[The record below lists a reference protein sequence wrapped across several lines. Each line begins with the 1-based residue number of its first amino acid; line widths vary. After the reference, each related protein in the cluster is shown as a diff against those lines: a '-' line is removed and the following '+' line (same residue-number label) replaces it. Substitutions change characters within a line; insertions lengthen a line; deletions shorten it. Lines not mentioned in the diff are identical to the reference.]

1 MPVPVPD
8 PAVVHFGSQGMRR
21 FPAVR
26 THEVQLPGPVR
37 EALEGVGVPVRVA
50 PYFAAS
56 GAADAT
62 PLGAFA
68 RQRGLTRSP
77 AGSENWLRIGTDG
90 LAHVCVRPDAAVQA
104 VFLTGEQDMF
114 VSSTVTAFNSSMTV
128 LDRLLPEIA
137 TASGLSEAA
146 TLFRRLNEEL
156 RQTDEKAFHE
166 RESWWPRVLDD
177 VRHTLNF
184 PFSAAFEFIDVTG
197 KRQIVTETTG
207 PGRLHPE
214 ELIWQQL
221 ASDGV
226 AAEQVRRVYCELEPC
241 MMPGHYCAVW
251 MQKMFPTADFS
262 HSFEYGVDADSRERG
277 FKELIVHAAQ
287 EAERR

>member
-1 MPVPVPD
+1 MPAPD
-8 PAVVHFGSQGMRR
+8 PAVVHFGLQGMRQ
-21 FPAVR
+21 FPVAR
-26 THEVQLPGPVR
+26 AYGVQLPGPAR
-37 EALEGVGVPVRVA
+37 ETLESVGVPVRVA

-56 GAADAT
+56 GAVDDMS
-62 PLGAFA
+62 LGMVAVRGGLA
-68 RQRGLTRSP
+68 RPP
-77 AGSENWLRIGTDG
+77 AGLENWLRIGTDG
-90 LAHVCVRPDAAVQA
+90 LAHVCVRPDAVVQA
-104 VFLTGEQDMF
+104 VFLADEQDMF
-114 VSSTVTAFNSSMTV
+114 VSSSVTTFNSSMTV

-137 TASGLSEAA
+137 TSSGLSEAA
-146 TLFRRLNEEL
+146 RLFRKMNEEL
-156 RQTDEKAFHE
+156 RRIDEEAFQD

-184 PFSAAFEFIDVTG
+184 PFSAAFEFIDGAG
-197 KRQIVTETTG
+197 KKQIVTETTG

-221 ASDGV
+221 ASDGI

-251 MQKMFPTADFS
+251 MQKMFPTAQFS
-262 HSFEYGVDADSRERG
+262 HSFDYGADAHSRERG

-287 EAERR
+287 QADRR